1 MPDIIKVVSTKNNS
15 SLCFIARIKQLLHFN
30 HFSILTFPTNAHGM
44 QSLQKKFQIKFYLF
58 IKDYSTGLI
67 TKIAAGAP
75 KKPTQ
80 RKIDIVIS
88 ISIASMLSNQ

>member
-1 MPDIIKVVSTKNNS
+1 
-15 SLCFIARIKQLLHFN
+15 
-30 HFSILTFPTNAHGM
+30 M

-75 KKPTQ
+75 KIPTQ

>member
-1 MPDIIKVVSTKNNS
+1 
-15 SLCFIARIKQLLHFN
+15 
-30 HFSILTFPTNAHGM
+30 M

-67 TKIAAGAP
+67 TKIAARAP
-75 KKPTQ
+75 KKKTTQ